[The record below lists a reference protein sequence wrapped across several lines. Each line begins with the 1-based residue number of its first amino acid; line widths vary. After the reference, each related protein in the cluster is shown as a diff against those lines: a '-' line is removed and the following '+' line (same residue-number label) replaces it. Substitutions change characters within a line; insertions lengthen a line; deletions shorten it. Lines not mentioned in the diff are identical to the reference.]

1 MAVPV
6 YLFTGFLDSGKTTF
20 IQDTL
25 QDPGFHDGERT
36 LLLICEDG
44 EVEYD
49 PVVLSAYGTDI
60 VYIEKESDLSFDL
73 LNRLDQQYR
82 PERVM
87 IEFNGMWNVTNFLDV
102 EYPIQWLLVQIL
114 TTVDAS
120 SFAMYMNNMR
130 SILYDQM
137 VHSELIIFNRCD
149 ETTKKSF
156 LRGNVK
162 AINKGAQIIYESV
175 DGQINQLQ
183 EDALPF
189 DVSGKEFTIADDD
202 YGLWYMDAL
211 EKPQTYDGKT
221 VTFRGQVV
229 EVDREHGDM
238 FLIGRE
244 AMVCCAEDIQMI
256 GFVVH
261 DEQSSALRRG
271 DWILLQALIRCE
283 YDEEY
288 GGEVP
293 VLYAQAKTSCDP
305 IQELVSFS

>member
-6 YLFTGFLDSGKTTF
+6 YLFTGFLDSGKTSF
-20 IQDTL
+20 LQDTL
-25 QDPGFHDGERT
+25 RDPGFHHQERT

-49 PVVLSAYGTDI
+49 EAVMAAYQCDVVY
-60 VYIEKESDLSFDL
+60 VEKEADLSFAY
-73 LNRLDQQYR
+73 LDALDRRYR

-87 IEFNGMWNVTNFLDV
+87 IEFNGMWSVSAFLDV
-102 EYPIQWLLVQIL
+102 EYPIEWLLVQIM

-120 SFAMYMNNMR
+120 TFAMYMNNMR

-149 ETTKKSF
+149 DSTKKSF

-175 DGQINQLQ
+175 DGAINQLQ
-183 EDALPF
+183 EDELPF
-189 DVSGKEFTIADDD
+189 DKHKDHLTISEDD

-211 EKPQTYDGKT
+211 EHPRQYDGKT
-221 VTFRGQVV
+221 VCFTGEIV
-229 EVDREHGDM
+229 EVDLAHGDV

-261 DEQSSALRRG
+261 DDHASQLKRG
-271 DWILLQALIRCE
+271 TWIKLQARMQCE
-283 YDEEY
+283 FEESY
-288 GGEVP
+288 GGEVV
-293 VLYAQAKTSCDP
+293 VLYAQQIEETAP
-305 IQELVSFS
+305 IETLVTFS

>member
-1 MAVPV
+1 MSVPV
-6 YLFTGFLDSGKTTF
+6 YLFTGFLDSGKTSF

-25 QDPGFHDGERT
+25 RDPQFHDGEKT

-49 PVVLSAYGTDI
+49 DTVMSAYGCDV
-60 VYIEKESDLSFDL
+60 VYVKQESDLGFDY
-73 LNRLDQQYR
+73 LDSLDRQYH
-82 PERVM
+82 PEQVM
-87 IEFNGMWNVTNFLDV
+87 IEFNGMWSVTSFLDV
-102 EYPIQWLLVQIL
+102 EYPIEWLLVQIM

-120 SFAMYMNNMR
+120 TFAMYMNNMR
-130 SILYDQM
+130 SIIYDQL

-156 LRGNVK
+156 LRSNVK
-162 AINKGAQIIYESV
+162 AINKGAQLIYESV
-175 DGQINQLQ
+175 DGAVNQLPDD
-183 EDALPF
+183 ELPF
-189 DVSGKEFTIADDD
+189 DVKADHLHIAADD

-211 EKPQTYDGKT
+211 DKPQFYEGKT
-221 VTFRGQVV
+221 VSFVGQIV
-229 EVDREHGDM
+229 EVDHAHGDL

-261 DEQSSALRRG
+261 YNQSSRLKRG
-271 DWILLQALIRCE
+271 KWVTLTAKMRCE

-288 GGEVP
+288 GGNVP
-293 VLYAQAKTSCDP
+293 VLYACEVTETAALDD
-305 IQELVSFS
+305 LVTFS

>member
-25 QDPGFHDGERT
+25 QDPGFNDGGKT

-49 PVVLSAYGTDI
+49 EAVLSAYGADI

-73 LNRLDQQYR
+73 FNRLDKQYR
-82 PERVM
+82 PDRVL
-87 IEFNGMWNVTNFLDV
+87 IEFNGMWNVTKFLDV
-102 EYPIQWLLVQIL
+102 EYPINWLLVQIL
-114 TTVDAS
+114 TTIDAS

-149 ETTKKSF
+149 DTTKKSF

-175 DGQINQLQ
+175 DGQVNQLQ
-183 EDALPF
+183 DDALPF
-189 DVSGKEFTIADDD
+189 DVSGKEFAIAEDD

-211 EKPQTYDGKT
+211 EKPKTYDDKI
-221 VTFRGQVV
+221 VSFKGQVV
-229 EVDREHGDM
+229 EVDRESGEI

-271 DWILLQALIRCE
+271 DWIELRAMIRCE

-288 GGEVP
+288 GGDVP
-293 VLYAQAKTSCDP
+293 VLYALEKSSCEA
-305 IQELVSFS
+305 IQDLVTFS

>member
-6 YLFTGFLDSGKTTF
+6 YLFTGFLDSGKTSF
-20 IQDTL
+20 LQDTL
-25 QDPGFHDGERT
+25 RDPGFHNNERT

-44 EVEYD
+44 EVEVDEAVMAAYHCD
-49 PVVLSAYGTDI
+49 VVY
-60 VYIEKESDLSFDL
+60 VEKEEELCFDY
-73 LNRLDQQYR
+73 LNALDRQYH

-87 IEFNGMWNVTNFLDV
+87 IEFNGMWSVTSFLDV
-102 EYPIQWLLVQIL
+102 EYPMEWLLVQIM

-120 SFAMYMNNMR
+120 TFAMYMNNMR

-149 ETTKKSF
+149 NSTKKSV

-175 DGQINQLQ
+175 DGLINQLP
-183 EDALPF
+183 EDELPF
-189 DVSGKEFTIADDD
+189 DITKQLIEISEDD

-211 EKPQTYDGKT
+211 ERPQRYDGKS
-221 VTFRGQVV
+221 VCFVAQIV
-229 EVDREHGDM
+229 EVDAAHGDV

-261 DEQSSALRRG
+261 YESGIHLKRG
-271 DWILLQALIRCE
+271 NWIKLQARMQCE
-283 YDEEY
+283 YEESY
-288 GGEVP
+288 GGEVI
-293 VLYAQAKTSCDP
+293 VLYAQRIEEAAP
-305 IQELVSFS
+305 IHALVTFS

>member
-1 MAVPV
+1 MSVPV
-6 YLFTGFLDSGKTTF
+6 YLFTGFLDSGKTSF

-25 QDPGFHDGERT
+25 RDPQFHDGEKT

-49 PVVLSAYGTDI
+49 DAVMSEYACDVVY
-60 VYIEKESDLSFDL
+60 VKQEQDLSYDY
-73 LNRLDQQYR
+73 LNALELQYH

-87 IEFNGMWNVTNFLDV
+87 IEFNGMWSVTNFLDV
-102 EYPIQWLLVQIL
+102 EYPLEWLLVQIM

-120 SFAMYMNNMR
+120 TFTMYMNNMR

-149 ETTKKSF
+149 NTTKKSF
-156 LRGNVK
+156 LRSNVK
-162 AINKGAQIIYESV
+162 AINKGAQLIYESI
-175 DGQINQLQ
+175 DGAVNQLPDD
-183 EDALPF
+183 ELPF
-189 DVSGKEFTIADDD
+189 DVKADHLHIAADD

-211 EKPQTYDGKT
+211 DKPQYYEGKR
-221 VTFRGQVV
+221 VTFTGQIV
-229 EVDREHGDM
+229 EVDHAHGDV

-261 DEQSSALRRG
+261 YAQSERLKRG
-271 DWILLQALIRCE
+271 DWIELTAEMHCE
-283 YDEEY
+283 FDEEY
-288 GGEVP
+288 GGNVP
-293 VLYAQAKTSCDP
+293 VLDALTIMESAPLGD
-305 IQELVSFS
+305 LVTFS